1 MHRLYKEPTLFI
13 VVLGGRTKTSHIE
26 LHDVRWVIGRSI
38 KDTFPKLRA
47 EWIGDINGLHI
58 DSYIAISYINGYE
71 IITKK
76 SESVKQHNVTKN
88 KLWFVNL
95 GGYNPNKLSEE
106 HEFGLF
112 VAETSQSAKSLAR
125 KSLLKKTLMKHKD
138 DLKGISKIQ
147 RIDDCSSIQK
157 LGTWEIS
164 LIEDPLKRNQE
175 IKPDWYGYLRIDLNN
190 PTEIQENPES

>member
-1 MHRLYKEPTLFI
+1 
-13 VVLGGRTKTSHIE
+13 
-26 LHDVRWVIGRSI
+26 
-38 KDTFPKLRA
+38 
-47 EWIGDINGLHI
+47 
-58 DSYIAISYINGYE
+58 
-71 IITKK
+71 
-76 SESVKQHNVTKN
+76 
-88 KLWFVNL
+88 
-95 GGYNPNKLSEE
+95 
-106 HEFGLF
+106 
-112 VAETSQSAKSLAR
+112 
-125 KSLLKKTLMKHKD
+125 MKHKD